1 MRWTAANQCARL
13 SAASFLVILTLAC
26 GSSSEPLPP
35 VATVQLSPTDDTVN
49 VGQTTQL
56 SATLK
61 DASGEILSGRTVTW
75 SSDSPAVASVS
86 QTGLVTGLTD
96 GTAIITATSENVTGS
111 ASIEVFGPCS
121 TAVAPVITIGQ
132 TINGSLATTDCLLV
146 DGTYAD
152 GYAIAVTSATNVQID
167 MTSSSFD
174 TYLYLLEPDEDDW
187 IEWARN
193 DDVDPDDPAI
203 PNDPFDTNSR
213 ITFTL
218 QPNVQYFIL
227 ANSYDQNITGNY
239 QLKVVTAPI
248 VAASSV
254 IGKPGKAPISS
265 LLKTLKPPK

>member
-13 SAASFLVILTLAC
+13 SAASILVILTLAC

-35 VATVQLSPTDDTVN
+35 VATVQLSPADDTVL
-49 VGQTTQL
+49 VGETTQL

-75 SSDSPAVASVS
+75 ISGSPAVASVN
-86 QTGLVTGLTD
+86 QTGLVTGVTD
-96 GTAIITATSENVTGS
+96 GTAIITATSENGTGS
-111 ASIEVFGPCS
+111 ASILVFGPCS
-121 TAVAPVITIGQ
+121 TAIAPVIAIGQ
-132 TINGSLATTDCLLV
+132 TINGSLATTDCRLM

-152 GYAIAVTSATNVQID
+152 GYGIVVTAATSVQID

-174 TYLYLLEPDEDDW
+174 TFLYLLEPEGDDW

-193 DDVDPDDPAI
+193 DDIDPDDPAI

-227 ANSYDQNITGNY
+227 ANSFDQNITGNY
-239 QLKVVTAPI
+239 QLKVVAAPV
-248 VAASSV
+248 VAGSSV

-265 LLKTLKPPK
+265 LIKPLKPPK